1 MTTVTMTEA
10 RVAGQ
15 SGLVAAD
22 VPDPQVQERAVR
34 RTYSAKYKRDVLA
47 EYEACDRA
55 GKGALLRREGLYTSL
70 ISAWRAQRDAGAL
83 EALGRPSGAA
93 PADPAVAEAARL
105 PAGAA
110 PDQPARPMLKWTYYH
125 LYVILDIFSS
135 LRRGLDGRH
144 AGKRAPLAEAL
155 DPPDRHQAA
164 GTDRGSARP
173 SMLTAVSSMQP

>member
-15 SGLVAAD
+15 SGPVAAD
-22 VPDPQVQERAVR
+22 VPDPQVPERAVR
-34 RTYSAKYKRDVLA
+34 RRYTAKYKRDVLA

-83 EALGRPSGAA
+83 EALGRPAGAP

-105 PAGAA
+105 RR
-110 PDQPARPMLKWTYYH
+110 QVARLTGE
-125 LYVILDIFSS
+125 LDTARQVIEVQSKLSALLDS
-135 LRRGLDGRH
+135 L
-144 AGKRAPLAEAL
+144 
-155 DPPDRHQAA
+155 AA
-164 GTDRGSARP
+164 G
-173 SMLTAVSSMQP
+173 SSRNDSEK